1 MDCENPRK
9 YQMKFLKPAYN
20 SQEKQYTSKVEGG
33 VRLTAEQEGDS
44 LLPTPLE
51 LKTSILTTLIPTVV
65 EATKGWFT
73 KPLTQEWLETRC
85 ELSLP
90 MPEQGFEG
98 TIKWELTELI
108 ITKEKFRFLFSILE
122 TLPAEKVVI
131 QLEEEEEPEL
141 VQEAPPVALDPTR
154 RVQHKQKVLR
164 ARAKAA
170 RALFK
175 AERMTQ
181 EYIETYGEDTD
192 WEDEESGAESS

>member
-1 MDCENPRK
+1 LQCENPRK
-9 YQMKFLKPAYN
+9 NQMKFLKPAYN
-20 SQEKQYTSKVEGG
+20 SQEKQYTSKVEDG
-33 VRLTAEQEGDS
+33 VRLTAEQEGGGLRPTPQDLKAS
-44 LLPTPLE
+44 LLPV
-51 LKTSILTTLIPTVV
+51 LIPTVV
-65 EATKGWFT
+65 ETTKGWFT

-90 MPEQGFEG
+90 MPEETFEG
-98 TIKWELTELI
+98 SITWVLQDLI

-122 TLPAEKVVI
+122 AIPAEKVVI

-141 VQEAPPVALDPTR
+141 VQEVPPVALDPTR

-192 WEDEESGAESS
+192 WEDEESGVESS